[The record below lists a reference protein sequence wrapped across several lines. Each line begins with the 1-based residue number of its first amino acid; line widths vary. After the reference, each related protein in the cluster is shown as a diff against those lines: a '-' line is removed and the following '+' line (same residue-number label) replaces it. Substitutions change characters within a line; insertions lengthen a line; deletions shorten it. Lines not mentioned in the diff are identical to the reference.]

1 MFSPIP
7 SIAFPHD
14 DHNHML
20 NILLLSDIH
29 GNFPA
34 LTAIEQFFADES
46 FDLILNGGDSI
57 VYAPFPSETLDW
69 LRRHQAISILGNT
82 DKKVLRLLQGKDLNK
97 PRNIDKRIMY
107 TSTVN
112 QLDEV
117 GHNDLLAMPIFL
129 DLHLAVEDGDT
140 VGRTVGLHHGSPAE
154 PHEFLFADTP
164 NTRFA
169 ELAAVSRSEI
179 IVTGHSHTPYHKQV
193 AGIHFINQLRHS
205 PPLCRFGEGRAF
217 SHRLRYRGGDQGAVR
232 LPAPRD
238 ICQDVPGG
246 QKTQLNICTFRRK
259 SATVT
264 RTGGNPSH
272 GQKSK
277 KAGKSRG

>member
-193 AGIHFINQLRHS
+193 AGIHFINPGSAGRMFDGDPRASCAILRLSADSAKVEHFRIAYDIEAVIRALS
-205 PPLCRFGEGRAF
+205 GCRLPEIYARMYREGR
-217 SHRLRYRGGDQGAVR
+217 
-232 LPAPRD
+232 
-238 ICQDVPGG
+238 
-246 QKTQLNICTFRRK
+246 KLN
-259 SATVT
+259 
-264 RTGGNPSH
+264 
-272 GQKSK
+272 
-277 KAGKSRG
+277 

>member
-69 LRRHQAISILGNT
+69 LRGHQAISIFGNT

-193 AGIHFINQLRHS
+193 AGIHFINPGSAGRMFDGDPRASCAILRLSADSAKVEHFRIAYDIEAVIRALS
-205 PPLCRFGEGRAF
+205 DCRLPEIYARMYREGR
-217 SHRLRYRGGDQGAVR
+217 
-232 LPAPRD
+232 
-238 ICQDVPGG
+238 
-246 QKTQLNICTFRRK
+246 KLN
-259 SATVT
+259 
-264 RTGGNPSH
+264 
-272 GQKSK
+272 
-277 KAGKSRG
+277 

>member
-1 MFSPIP
+1 MPGGKSAVIYCSAP

-14 DHNHML
+14 DHNNHML

-34 LTAIEQFFADES
+34 LTAIEQFFAGES
-46 FDLILNGGDSI
+46 FDLILNCGDSV
-57 VYAPFPSETLDW
+57 VYAPFPSETLRW

-97 PRNIDKRIMY
+97 PRKIDKRIMY
-107 TSTVN
+107 TSTVS

-117 GHNDLLAMPIFL
+117 GRLDLLAMPAYL
-129 DLHLAVEDGDT
+129 DLQLAVDDGDSIS
-140 VGRTVGLHHGSPAE
+140 RTVGLHHGSPAE

-164 NTRFA
+164 NERFT

-193 AGIHFINQLRHS
+193 AGIHFINPGSAGRMFDGDPRTSCAILRLSADSVMVEHFRIAYDIEAVIRAMTG
-205 PPLCRFGEGRAF
+205 CRLPEIYARMYREGR
-217 SHRLRYRGGDQGAVR
+217 
-232 LPAPRD
+232 
-238 ICQDVPGG
+238 
-246 QKTQLNICTFRRK
+246 KLN
-259 SATVT
+259 
-264 RTGGNPSH
+264 
-272 GQKSK
+272 
-277 KAGKSRG
+277 